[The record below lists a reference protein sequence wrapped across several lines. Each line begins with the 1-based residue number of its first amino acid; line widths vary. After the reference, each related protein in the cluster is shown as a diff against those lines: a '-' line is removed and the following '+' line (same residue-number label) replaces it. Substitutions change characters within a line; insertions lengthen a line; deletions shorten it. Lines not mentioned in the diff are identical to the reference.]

1 MIARLLK
8 AMFGSIP
15 CYPGYNNIPAYSNS
29 YFYCTLCDG
38 VVSPTNVD
46 IAIVVPNKPTAH
58 SESKLSVLRCK
69 NHPVKGLH
77 SGGPITSLR
86 GLIPF
91 SSTLLEETHQKM
103 LNLCA
108 RVHCLDVLTVCGTLI
123 ASLLAITGAI
133 LQFIV
138 AAPISTFIP
147 LILFGVAIAFY
158 LGTFLC
164 TRISQKDTLR
174 WQALSKNI
182 IRSSHNVPVQAGT
195 ERYTLLTEFPPTCYE
210 NHSIDLYSIRPS
222 SWCTPRVVVKKTACK
237 LSARIQKILKNQ
249 RGH

>member
-158 LGTFLC
+158 
-164 TRISQKDTLR
+164 
-174 WQALSKNI
+174 
-182 IRSSHNVPVQAGT
+182 
-195 ERYTLLTEFPPTCYE
+195 
-210 NHSIDLYSIRPS
+210 
-222 SWCTPRVVVKKTACK
+222 
-237 LSARIQKILKNQ
+237 
-249 RGH
+249 